1 MIDVLYIAVLIA
13 FFALMVGFVRLCE
26 RVVGKDDAIDV
37 DLADDG
43 ADADD
48 DIDHDDIDGAPATDR
63 PDATSTTKT
72 PEEVIS

>member
-13 FFALMVGFVRLCE
+13 FFVLMVGFVRLCE

-43 ADADD
+43 A
-48 DIDHDDIDGAPATDR
+48 PATDR
-63 PDATSTTKT
+63 PDPASTVKT
-72 PEEVIS
+72 PEEVTS